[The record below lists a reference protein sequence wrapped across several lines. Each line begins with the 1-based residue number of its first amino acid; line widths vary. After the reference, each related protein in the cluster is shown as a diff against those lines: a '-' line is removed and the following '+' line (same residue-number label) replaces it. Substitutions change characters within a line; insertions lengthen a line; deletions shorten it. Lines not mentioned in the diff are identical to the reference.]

1 MVLLLSWEFV
11 NQNSKN
17 RHHIMVAAMDNNK
30 NVGAVKEYTGT
41 DYTQVFVGF
50 FVLTCYNW
58 HLHSLH

>member
-1 MVLLLSWEFV
+1 
-11 NQNSKN
+11 
-17 RHHIMVAAMDNNK
+17 MVAAMDNNK